1 MKTFVIIPARY
12 ASTRF
17 PGKPLVQINGKP
29 MIQHVYEAAL
39 TSDADDVVVATDDE
53 RILQCVE
60 KFGGKAVMTSPLH
73 PSGTDRC
80 GEVAQSLKLSEND
93 VVINIQGDE
102 PFITKNEI
110 NSLAELF
117 QNPQIQIATLI
128 KEIDN
133 PDEINDPN
141 KVKVV
146 ISKQHKAIYFSR
158 LPIPYVRN
166 AGTVTP
172 QYYKHIGI
180 YAYRKQT
187 LDQLIKLP
195 ESSLEKAEKLEQLRW
210 LENGFEIY
218 TAESEY
224 EGIGVDTPD
233 DLTRITIHNE

>member
-39 TSDADDVVVATDDE
+39 TSDADDVIVATDDE
-53 RILQCVE
+53 RIRQCVAQ
-60 KFGGKAVMTSPLH
+60 FGGKAVMTSPLH

-80 GEVAQSLKLSEND
+80 GEVAQSLQLADDD
-93 VVINIQGDE
+93 VIINIQGDE

-110 NSLAELF
+110 NSLADLF
-117 QNPQIQIATLI
+117 SQPQINIATLI

-146 ISKQHKAIYFSR
+146 ISKQNKAIYFSR
-158 LPIPYVRN
+158 LPIPFVRN
-166 AGTVTP
+166 AGSITP
-172 QYYKHIGI
+172 HYYKHIGI

-187 LDQLIKLP
+187 LEQLVKLP
-195 ESSLEKAEKLEQLRW
+195 ESGLEKAEKLEQLRW
-210 LENGFEIY
+210 LENGYEIY
-218 TAESEY
+218 TAESDY
-224 EGIGVDTPD
+224 EGIGVDTPN
-233 DLTRITIHNE
+233 DLMTINNL

>member
-39 TSDADDVVVATDDE
+39 TSDADDVVV
-53 RILQCVE
+53 
-60 KFGGKAVMTSPLH
+60 TSPYH

-80 GEVAQSLKLSEND
+80 GEVAQSLQMAQDD

-166 AGTVTP
+166 TGTVTP

-180 YAYRKQT
+180 YAYRKQA

-195 ESSLEKAEKLEQLRW
+195 ETSLEKAEKLEQLRW

-233 DLTRITIHNE
+233 DLTRITIHNEYFTINNL